1 MTEIS
6 PIDNRYGSEEMR
18 EVWTPQ
24 NRLDTMVQAEVALM
38 KAQASLGGIIPYA
51 EVHPPKPVIRAE
63 VEFLESKYGHEIVA
77 LVAWLEKKTKYRFW
91 HFGATSSDIVDTGM
105 ALQFKQAGGIL
116 NTRFADL
123 IILAKEKAKR
133 YADLP
138 CLGRTHGQAAVPMT
152 FGHKFAI
159 WADILSRTHFRLINA
174 LSQVEIAKM
183 SGAVGNYAIIGGPT
197 VEELVAEELH
207 LHPSK
212 YSTQIV
218 PRDRLANLVCQ
229 LGIASSVAELV
240 ANELRNLSRYEI
252 SEVGE
257 PWTERVGSST
267 MVQKRNPIK
276 LEKICGLARVVRGHV
291 GTMLENIV
299 TDNERD
305 LRNSS
310 VERVVVP
317 EVFLLVD
324 EQLRTL
330 VSVLKGLEVYTEN
343 MADNLVHGGDSIFAE
358 AVLAREIKDGQ
369 GRMESYEVLRTML
382 DNGEFEVSEHDRSK
396 FGRLYREASKG
407 VVDRLVEEYEG
418 K

>member
-18 EVWTPQ
+18 EVWTQQ
-24 NRLDTMVQAEVALM
+24 NRLKQMVRAEVELM
-38 KAQASLGGIIPYA
+38 KAQADLRLIPYTT
-51 EVHPPKPVIRAE
+51 VYPPEPVIRAE
-63 VEFLESKYGHEIVA
+63 VDYLESRYGHEIVA
-77 LVAWLEKKTKYRFW
+77 LVAWLEKRTGYKYW

-105 ALQFKQAGGIL
+105 ALQFQQAGNIL
-116 NTRFADL
+116 NRRFADL
-123 IILAKEKAKR
+123 IILTKEKAKK
-133 YADLP
+133 YADLS

-152 FGHKFAI
+152 FGHKFAV
-159 WADILSRTHFRLINA
+159 WADVLSRTYFRLLNA
-174 LSQVEIAKM
+174 LNQVQVAKM
-183 SGAVGNYAIIGGPT
+183 SGAVGNYAIIGGPA
-197 VEELVAEELH
+197 VEEAVAYKLELS
-207 LHPSK
+207 PSK

-229 LGIASSVAELV
+229 LGIASSVAELI

-257 PWTERVGSST
+257 PWTERAGSST

-310 VERVVVP
+310 VERVVIP

-330 VSVLKGLEVYTEN
+330 VSVLNGLEVYTEI
-343 MADNLVHGGDSIFAE
+343 MADNLTHGGDSIFSE
-358 AVLAREIKDGQ
+358 AVLAREIKNGE

-396 FGRLYREASKG
+396 FGKLYREASKG